1 MPRPYGDLRAPIPRV
16 FLVRAFVRST
26 SSKPRAPRSANGHP
40 FTRAGLS
47 LSRNG
52 CLHVKEILQPPGRVM
67 AGSTPAK
74 AFKWNGLATCKAARA
89 GRMHGKRHDA
99 ERHDVRSRK
108 RQDEKVTSLFRCE
121 TAQPVAPSH
130 RPLSGT
136 LGNPRDARGVG
147 CSCRYGDM
155 CRSYSPPLRA
165 SEVGHTR
172 HTPGLGSF
180 INVLEIELL
189 GSSHR

>member
-1 MPRPYGDLRAPIPRV
+1 MWGKHIAHNILAPRRPVFTLRAIT
-16 FLVRAFVRST
+16 RAPA
-26 SSKPRAPRSANGHP
+26 SKPTPPHGAVALL
-40 FTRAGLS
+40 LS
-47 LSRNG
+47 RRGSILSRNG

-165 SEVGHTR
+165 SGVGHTR
-172 HTPGLGSF
+172 HTPGLGWAPCSL
-180 INVLEIELL
+180 V
-189 GSSHR
+189 